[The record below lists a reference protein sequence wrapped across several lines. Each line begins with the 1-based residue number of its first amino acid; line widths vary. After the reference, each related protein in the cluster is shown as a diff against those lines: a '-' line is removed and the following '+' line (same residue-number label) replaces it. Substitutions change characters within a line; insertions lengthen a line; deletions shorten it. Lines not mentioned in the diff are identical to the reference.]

1 MKIGIQ
7 TWGSHGDIRPF
18 VALADGLQAAGH
30 DVTLVVTCV
39 DSERY
44 SGLRTRTGFA
54 LRIVST
60 PVVPDN
66 LLLEKIGD
74 AIVREPDAIKQT
86 QLAIE
91 QLLLPAESE
100 MYQASDRL
108 CAENELV
115 IGHYFLYTL
124 GVAAERH
131 DRPYVSVVLAHG
143 AVPSAFHPPSGVPDL
158 GTLSNR
164 LAWWLAR
171 SVLNKSLKKYPDQ
184 LRAKNGVAAARDMID
199 NVWASD
205 YLTLLAISPAICERK
220 PDWPAHYHVCG
231 ALDTRD
237 SVAEGCVPQQLQS
250 FLSEG
255 SAAVYMTFGSMMSGS
270 DEKQTIELLAGAAQ
284 AASARAIIQAPHWE
298 QLGFECTSQIHYV
311 SSAPHSSVFPLCR
324 AVVHHG
330 GAGTSQAALRAGV
343 PSVVVPHTAEQELWG
358 RELERIG
365 VACKPIRRKRAT
377 TERIAAAI
385 SQTADF
391 ERIGENARALGC
403 RVAEEEGVATA
414 VRLIGERLRPNNSSK
429 PTPLRGAA

>member
-30 DVTLVVTCV
+30 EVTLVITCV

-44 SGLRTRTGFA
+44 NGLETRTGFR
-54 LRIVST
+54 LRVVST
-60 PVVPDN
+60 PVVPDK
-66 LLLEKIGD
+66 LLLEKIGN
-74 AIVREPDAIKQT
+74 AIVRERNAIRQI

-100 MYQASDRL
+100 MYEASDRL

-124 GVAAERH
+124 GAAAEKH
-131 DRPYVSVVLAHG
+131 GRPYVSVVLAHG
-143 AVPSAFHPPSGVPDL
+143 AVPSAAQPPSGVPDF
-158 GTLSNR
+158 GPLSNR

-171 SVLNKSLKKYPDQ
+171 LVLNKGLKKYPDQ
-184 LRAKNGVAAARDMID
+184 LRAKNGVAPARDMID

-205 YLTLLAISPAICERK
+205 YLTLLAISPAICERR
-220 PDWPAHYHVCG
+220 PDWPIHYHVCG
-231 ALDTRD
+231 ALDTQD
-237 SVAEGCVPQQLQS
+237 SVAEGSVPQQLQS
-250 FLSEG
+250 FLSTG
-255 SAAVYMTFGSMMSGS
+255 APPVYMTFGSMMSGS
-270 DEKQTIELLAGAAQ
+270 DERRTIALLVSAAQ

-298 QLGFECTSQIHYV
+298 QLGFECSDKIHYV
-311 SSAPHSSVFPLCR
+311 SSASHSTVFPLCG

-365 VACKPIRRKRAT
+365 VACSSIPRKRAT
-377 TERIAAAI
+377 PQGIAAAI
-385 SQTADF
+385 KHAAQSGP
-391 ERIGENARALGC
+391 IGANAKAVGA
-403 RVAEEEGVATA
+403 RVAEEEGVAAA
-414 VRLIGERLRPNNSSK
+414 VRLIGDRF
-429 PTPLRGAA
+429 AA